1 MTQDEYTD
9 WLLDV
14 RNNPYRI
21 LLVELSHVAGTVRI
35 ASRAWMSDS
44 NLAYDPWLTEVP
56 DTEESLTSF
65 GGIGEVTAV
74 NLDSS
79 VDWLSYL
86 WHGHPAKIKH
96 GDERWPVND
105 FQQIAITVIDG
116 CEFVGG
122 DEYRFT
128 LMDSGNKLDRPLV
141 TTDTS
146 KAHNVQAAILYIE
159 GIIDMSV
166 SMVNVSSAKLG
177 WSLAYDLTTQ
187 SMAGDVLR
195 DIATSIGGYLRVDQI
210 GNIEILIPKSESV
223 TTITESQITSL
234 DTSENIQP
242 YTTVVVVKDDG
253 TEVRESTGADTG
265 ELAREKRVD
274 TYLSST
280 SDAEDLLD
288 ELLTDY
294 ANSHNAWNVEAADII
309 GILKVGD
316 IMTIEHDKLN
326 NSGLIHY
333 ISRSYL
339 TNESTA
345 EAVV

>member
-1 MTQDEYTD
+1 
-9 WLLDV
+9 
-14 RNNPYRI
+14 
-21 LLVELSHVAGTVRI
+21 
-35 ASRAWMSDS
+35 
-44 NLAYDPWLTEVP
+44 
-56 DTEESLTSF
+56 
-65 GGIGEVTAV
+65 
-74 NLDSS
+74 
-79 VDWLSYL
+79 
-86 WHGHPAKIKH
+86 
-96 GDERWPVND
+96 
-105 FQQIAITVIDG
+105 
-116 CEFVGG
+116 
-122 DEYRFT
+122 
-128 LMDSGNKLDRPLV
+128 
-141 TTDTS
+141 
-146 KAHNVQAAILYIE
+146 
-159 GIIDMSV
+159 MSV
-166 SMVNVSSAKLG
+166 GLVKVSSARLG

-195 DIATSIGGYLRVDQI
+195 DIATSIGGYLRDDQI

-294 ANSHNAWNVEAADII
+294 ANSHNTWNVGASDII

-316 IMTIEHDKLN
+316 IMTIEHDKIN

-333 ISRSYL
+333 INRSYL

-345 EAVV
+345 EVVV